1 MKLAFLCALLPSFL
15 LAACIGGGTP
25 QPKSAEDYYLQG
37 KAQFDGGNYMEAV
50 TSLEKAREIFESAEI
65 NTKAEL
71 LLADTHFASE
81 DYPEAANAY
90 EIFLKQHPG
99 HPETARVLSR
109 LGKSYFNQV
118 LAIDRDQTATRNA
131 IVTFESLQ
139 RLYPD
144 DWRAKEA
151 PEIIRYCRDHLAQHE
166 LYVGRFYLKTG
177 EHRSA
182 INRLSAIYENFPDF
196 AGLDQVGFCLGQAYL
211 DNGHPALAVKTLEKM
226 LQEYPGSEYYAK
238 AEKLLREEL

>member
-1 MKLAFLCALLPSFL
+1 MKLFFWCALLSSFF
-15 LAACIGGGTP
+15 LAGCMGGEIP

-37 KAQFDGGNYMEAV
+37 KAQFEDGDYMEAV
-50 TSLEKAREIFESAEI
+50 TSLEKAREIYESAEI

-71 LLADTHFASE
+71 LLADTHFAAE
-81 DYPEAANAY
+81 DYPEAASAY
-90 EIFLKQHPG
+90 ETFLKQHPG

-109 LGKSYFNQV
+109 LGMSYFNQV
-118 LAIDRDQTATRNA
+118 LAIDRDQTATRNS

-151 PEIIRYCRDHLAQHE
+151 PEIIAYCRDHLAQHE

-182 INRLSAIYENFPDF
+182 INRLNAIYETFPDF
-196 AGLDQVGFCLGQAYL
+196 SGLDQVGYYLGKAYL
-211 DNGHPALAVKTLEKM
+211 ENGHPALAVKILEKM
-226 LQEYPGSEYYAK
+226 LQEYPGSEYYSK
-238 AEKLLREEL
+238 AEELLREEL

>member
-1 MKLAFLCALLPSFL
+1 MV
-15 LAACIGGGTP
+15 
-25 QPKSAEDYYLQG
+25 
-37 KAQFDGGNYMEAV
+37 NYAEAV
-50 TSLEKAREIFESAEI
+50 TALEKAREIYESAEI

-71 LLADTHFASE
+71 LLADTHFAAE
-81 DYPEAANAY
+81 DYTEAASAY
-90 EIFLKQHPG
+90 EDFLKQHPG

-109 LGKSYFNQV
+109 LGMSYFNQI

-139 RLYPD
+139 RLYPN

-151 PEIIRYCRDHLAQHE
+151 PAIIRHCRAQLAEHE

-182 INRLSAIYENFPDF
+182 VNRLSSIAETFPDF
-196 AGLDQVGFCLGQAYL
+196 SGLDRVSFYLGQAYL
-211 DNGHPALAVKTLEKM
+211 ANGHPTLAVKTLEQ
-226 LQEYPGSEYYAK
+226 LLREHPDSDLYAE
-238 AEKLLREEL
+238 AEKLLRQEL